1 MQDDMSEFVGSGGL
15 DTVLLTT
22 KDETSASRPEG
33 SLPVRFAGRGSL
45 SVELYQTDSNPQIS
59 PSGRLAQMN
68 LSDGGAVSPMIPEL
82 RPLEEEH
89 GSYRYDEM
97 MFPPVRGKRYVTFP
111 SPMIDRLIA
120 RLADISKRVC
130 RQYIWR
136 HGNAFSWAK
145 R

>member
-1 MQDDMSEFVGSGGL
+1 MQDDMSEFVESGGL
-15 DTVLLTT
+15 DTVLLTA
-22 KDETSASRPEG
+22 KDGASASRPEG

-45 SVELYQTDSNPQIS
+45 SVELYQTDLNPQIS

-68 LSDGGAVSPMIPEL
+68 LSDGSVVSPMTPEL

-89 GSYRYDEM
+89 GVYEYDEM
-97 MFPPVRGKRYVTFP
+97 MFPPVRGKRYAAFP

-120 RLADISKRVC
+120 RMADISKRVC

-136 HGNAFSWAK
+136 HGNAISCTK